1 MLFFLCLT
9 FTSFF
14 HLKQFQT
21 ENPSPYADHSLVGCR
36 WDEILTAIGAAVRRS
51 NEVAS
56 TGSARSSA
64 CVHSQS
70 TGSGLAW
77 LLLKREKGGKGR
89 EGSDGGIGWMADEAS
104 NFCFCWSNMHRKNK
118 RDFFSSQNVFFFF
131 SILFGRSA
139 TFGDFFLLVFR
150 QVIQRVKLRLS
161 FLFPAYL
168 TIWIIT

>member
-1 MLFFLCLT
+1 MLFFSVSHSRLSFTWNSFKLRTHHLT
-9 FTSFF
+9 RTTVWSDVAGTKYWRRLEPPFAV
-14 HLKQFQT
+14 QT
-21 ENPSPYADHSLVGCR
+21 
-36 WDEILTAIGAAVRRS
+36 
-51 NEVAS
+51 EVAS

-70 TGSGLAW
+70 TGSGLAL

-89 EGSDGGIGWMADEAS
+89 EGSGGGIGWMADEAS